1 MKVATWV
8 HYVTGLNTLHIGLI
22 DFAPGKPS
30 GAILMAV
37 ATIEADE
44 AVASSVFVQ
53 IMGTSLKKLLVRI
66 IFRVFGHFASSD
78 FKVWLR
84 RWFLLDYSVETYSQ

>member
-1 MKVATWV
+1 MPHVLCEQLLKGISLCV
-8 HYVTGLNTLHIGLI
+8 
-22 DFAPGKPS
+22 F
-30 GAILMAV
+30 MAV

-53 IMGTSLKKLLVRI
+53 IMGTPLKKLLVGVTSVI
-66 IFRVFGHFASSD
+66 FGHFASSD

-84 RWFLLDYSVETYSQ
+84 